1 MGDAFSLEQRL
12 QLGESAALQ
21 EKLEITLLN
30 LVLPLLLLVGS
41 GRKVTILRQRLD
53 KLCYVRT
60 FRSCGGQMS
69 STSSIS
75 SSELS
80 RVVSTQRSTAITIT
94 PQPQTADRVTTL
106 QTASRLDFS
115 VRQTISSH
123 VFPLYALCSR
133 PPNTPHLLRGQSDE
147 GVAEYCRHHTV
158 FYQLSFF
165 ILDYI
170 CPYVHIIR
178 KYGTECGEWSVA
190 LWRLLDYIDLY
201 RTPLYIMLLR
211 CSVSRFIS
219 LTHIYISFIRGR
231 ERLSPEPGPGEVS
244 LNKSLL
250 AASLNCELEE
260 LRQEILKKRRGE

>member
-106 QTASRLDFS
+106 QTASRLDF
-115 VRQTISSH
+115 
-123 VFPLYALCSR
+123 
-133 PPNTPHLLRGQSDE
+133 
-147 GVAEYCRHHTV
+147 
-158 FYQLSFF
+158 
-165 ILDYI
+165 
-170 CPYVHIIR
+170 
-178 KYGTECGEWSVA
+178 
-190 LWRLLDYIDLY
+190 
-201 RTPLYIMLLR
+201 
-211 CSVSRFIS
+211 
-219 LTHIYISFIRGR
+219 
-231 ERLSPEPGPGEVS
+231 
-244 LNKSLL
+244 
-250 AASLNCELEE
+250 
-260 LRQEILKKRRGE
+260 